1 MTRLLEIVAAVLIV
15 GLAYLVFALF
25 LPSHRSVSHEVETL
39 HSVRQV
45 YDVLNSF
52 RRFADWHPMRSLD
65 PDITY
70 TREGEDRGVGAV
82 MRFSSS
88 NRKIGTG
95 TWEIVESL
103 LDERVVYG
111 VDNESYGQ
119 DKHYTV
125 QLESLGRKV
134 KITWS
139 YDVEY
144 GWDIRGR
151 LAGLYVSRTVGDDIK
166 YSLGNLMSLLATMP
180 NHDYS
185 GLEIELVDVAP
196 QHVLFVSS
204 NADRNI
210 TAVEAASDEALQLIA
225 RAIADNRLERAG
237 APRLITTNWG
247 DTKYD
252 FDIAVP
258 VRVAGSAPI
267 AEESE
272 EPATDEALAAG
283 EEGMDEA
290 AVPPLEP
297 LPELRL
303 ASDRVKLGQ
312 SYAGPAVVANYV
324 GHPAALPLVRDMLRA
339 YAAAHGEVV
348 TDRAFEEQLSDI
360 ATTQPED
367 SEYQVYWP
375 VQPVPEI

>member
-1 MTRLLEIVAAVLIV
+1 MTRLFELVVAVLLV

-25 LPSHRSVSHEVETL
+25 LPSHRHVSHEVETL

-52 RRFADWHPMRSLD
+52 RRFPDWHPMRAID
-65 PDITY
+65 PDISY
-70 TREGEDRGVGAV
+70 TREGEDRGIGAL
-82 MRFSSS
+82 MRYASSKP
-88 NRKIGTG
+88 KIGTG
-95 TWEIVESL
+95 TWKIVESE
-103 LDERVVYG
+103 LDERIVYA
-111 VDNESYGQ
+111 VDNESYGS

-139 YDVEY
+139 YDIEY

-151 LAGLYVSRTVGDDIK
+151 LAGMYVSRTVGDDIK

-185 GLEIELVDVAP
+185 GLDIEVVDVAP
-196 QHVLFVSS
+196 QHILFVSS

-237 APRLITTNWG
+237 PPRLITTNWG

-258 VRVAGSAPI
+258 VRAAGSAPL
-267 AEESE
+267 AEDSE
-272 EPATDEALAAG
+272 AAATDGALAAA
-283 EEGMDEA
+283 EEDGDA
-290 AVPPLEP
+290 IAPPLEP
-297 LPELRL
+297 LPELQL
-303 ASDRVKLGQ
+303 ASDRVKLGE

-339 YAAAHGEVV
+339 YAAAHGEVI

-367 SEYQVYWP
+367 SEYRVYWP
-375 VQPVPEI
+375 VQPVKEI